1 MDNTGTPPSSNGL
14 PNSGFKPY
22 ETPATIPAAKPNSVR
37 LLLFKMQYG
46 FGAAKVQNIVQPK
59 SSFELRILP

>member
-1 MDNTGTPPSSNGL
+1 M
-14 PNSGFKPY
+14 
-22 ETPATIPAAKPNSVR
+22 IPAAKPKSVR

-59 SSFELRILP
+59 SSFGLRILP